1 MNRWIVL
8 PAIAFLLL
16 GEGCRQRERPPT
28 STAVL
33 AQDDSQPRAGGTL
46 YRRLQSDVASLNPI
60 LTLSRYDR
68 MVVQYLFTPLIQF
81 DENLK
86 PIEGLAS
93 AWDISPDG
101 RSYTFHLNSRAT
113 FSDGKPVRASDVVFT
128 LSKIVDPSAEA
139 VQIASGFEQLDMSQ
153 TKAIDDKTVVIAFR
167 EALASQFTQF
177 NNLLVLPEHVYAKG
191 DFRKDF
197 NDTAVGSGPYKLV
210 RRVPSSEIVMQVR
223 DDYWGTK
230 PFIASVVFKVILND
244 ATAWNAVKRGDIDET
259 AIPSDVWMRE
269 QNDTSLKR
277 KLDFLRYYGLAYNYI
292 AWNSRKPL
300 LADKRMRRALA
311 MCLDIRSIIA
321 GLYGGSARAVN
332 GHFTPDQWAYND
344 SVPIIEY
351 DIDGAKK
358 ALTSLG
364 WFDRDGDGILDR
376 GGKPLRFEL
385 IIMSGSAQGQSV
397 AQLYQASLKQAGV
410 AVDIAVLDFTSAFQR
425 ILAGNYDASYL
436 SWDLEPDPDPYS
448 LFHSSQNPPRGQNFV
463 FYASRDA
470 DRLIEQGRR
479 ELDQSKRQ
487 AIYYQLHALLAADQ
501 PYSWV
506 TQPSEKWVVNRRV
519 KGVKMGKGLGLFLWY
534 PGETAWWL
542 SDAPR

>member
-1 MNRWIVL
+1 MNRWIAL

-16 GEGCRQRERPPT
+16 GGGCRQREQPPT

-86 PIEGLAS
+86 PIEGLAN
-93 AWDISPDG
+93 AWDVSPDG
-101 RSYTFHLNSRAT
+101 RRYTFHLNPRAT
-113 FSDGKPVRASDVVFT
+113 FSDGKSVRASDVVFT
-128 LSKIVDPSAEA
+128 LGKIVDPSAEA

-153 TKAIDDKTVVIAFR
+153 TKATDDKTVVIAFR

-230 PFIASVVFKVILND
+230 PYIASVVFKVILND

-259 AIPSDVWMRE
+259 SIPSDVWMRE

-292 AWNSRKPL
+292 AWNSHKPL

-311 MCLDIRSIIA
+311 MCLDIRSIIS
-321 GLYGGSARAVN
+321 GLYGGSARAIN

-344 SVPIIEY
+344 GVPIIEY

-436 SWDLEPDPDPYS
+436 SWDLEPDPDPYP
-448 LFHSSQNPPRGQNFV
+448 LFHSSQTPPRGQNFV
-463 FYASRDA
+463 FYASKDA

-479 ELDQSKRQ
+479 ELDQSKRE
-487 AIYYQLHALLAADQ
+487 AIYHQLHALLANDQ